1 MQSYDRSKVD
11 HSLYLV
17 RERGTKPQKN
27 DEREKTQR
35 EASQTFSAQII
46 PMLHSPHWLPT
57 EQRIEYELFLLRFKT
72 VSHQLVDLRPQKQ

>member
-11 HSLYLV
+11 HNLYLV

-35 EASQTFSAQII
+35 EASQTFTAHII

-57 EQRIEYELFLLRFKT
+57 EQKIALRPSLINWLS
-72 VSHQLVDLRPQKQ
+72 VALRPQKP